1 MQEWGDGCNMEK
13 IDAHHHFWNYDSVEY
28 PWIDDSLAA
37 LRRDFGCS
45 DLIEA
50 VEGCDVVGAVSV
62 QARTTLAETEA
73 LLDQGSKCDLV
84 KGVVGWAPLKDP
96 GVGEILD
103 GWTSHPLFKGVRETC
118 QGAPDSEFF
127 DNDDFDRGIRFLTRR
142 SVPFDL
148 LLYEAQLG
156 AVLRFV
162 DRHPHQKFI
171 VDHIA
176 KPVIRAGAFAEDWA
190 RELKELGR
198 RDNVTGCKF
207 SGVVTEVRDP
217 EWNVAMLV
225 PYFDAALEAFGAR
238 RLMFGSDWP
247 VCLSRAA
254 YRSWVDA
261 VGALTVGL
269 TVSERGNF
277 YAANATRVYDLA

>member
-1 MQEWGDGCNMEK
+1 MNK
-13 IDAHHHFWNYDSVEY
+13 IDAHHHFWNYDLVEY

-37 LRRDFGCS
+37 LRRDFGCG

-103 GWTSHPLFKGVRETC
+103 GWKSHPLFKGVREIC
-118 QGAPDSEFF
+118 QGAPDSDFF
-127 DNDDFDRGIRFLTRR
+127 DNDDFDRGIRFLSRR
-142 SVPFDL
+142 SLPFDL

-176 KPVIRAGAFAEDWA
+176 KPEICAGAFAEDWA
-190 RELKELGR
+190 RDLKELGS
-198 RDNVTGCKF
+198 RDNVVGCKF

-261 VGALTVGL
+261 VDALTVGL
-269 TVSERGNF
+269 TVSERANF
-277 YAANATRVYDLA
+277 YVANATRVYDLT

>member
-1 MQEWGDGCNMEK
+1 MEK